1 MFNHLKEID
10 SKLYERYLTLE
21 RNIRSGMQKRLR

>member
-1 MFNHLKEID
+1 MFKHLKEID

-21 RNIRSGMQKRLR
+21 RNIRSGMRNV